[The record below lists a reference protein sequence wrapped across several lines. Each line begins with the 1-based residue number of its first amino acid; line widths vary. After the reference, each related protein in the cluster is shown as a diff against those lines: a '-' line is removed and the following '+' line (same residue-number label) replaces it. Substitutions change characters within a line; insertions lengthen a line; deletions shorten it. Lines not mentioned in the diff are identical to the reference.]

1 MKNNYLKK
9 GAGLL
14 LASAFLLSA
23 CGGNAQKK
31 QENETQ
37 PAPVTAAA
45 SGVQTLQ
52 AGNVTI
58 TWIQDNAED
67 KLMPRSLFSDAP
79 DSIIN

>member
-37 PAPVTAAA
+37 PAPVTAA
-45 SGVQTLQ
+45 SGVQT
-52 AGNVTI
+52 
-58 TWIQDNAED
+58 
-67 KLMPRSLFSDAP
+67 
-79 DSIIN
+79 